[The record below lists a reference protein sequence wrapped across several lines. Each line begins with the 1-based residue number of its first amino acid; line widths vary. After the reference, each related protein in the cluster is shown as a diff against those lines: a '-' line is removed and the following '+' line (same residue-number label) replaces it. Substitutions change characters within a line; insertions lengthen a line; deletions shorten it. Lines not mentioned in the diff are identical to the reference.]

1 MHVCVCVHACI
12 MGVAGKGRGGGDGLF
27 FPKEI
32 FLLLFIVEDLFILL
46 PAFLLIARGGSHF
59 PLLIPPRPRGSVITL
74 TFHFISCFIN

>member
-1 MHVCVCVHACI
+1 MHAC
-12 MGVAGKGRGGGDGLF
+12 MHALWGWQGREGVQEMAFF

-59 PLLIPPRPRGSVITL
+59 PLLIPPRRPRGSVITL